1 MSPKKQTT
9 TDSALTGLTDRQA
22 IRELVTAYFNYAN
35 SLRFDDVAAL
45 FAQDAIGTYRGD
57 KCIGVPAIIDKVSG
71 LKKRKSSMHVMG
83 THSATI
89 DGASATAET
98 VVFEY
103 LRADDDTGKEV
114 DMISCLRYNDRLVKQ
129 DGRWFIKER
138 TVSPHWA
145 RLEPVTR

>member
-1 MSPKKQTT
+1 MPPKKQTT
-9 TDSALTGLTDRQA
+9 TAVALTELTDRQA
-22 IRELVTAYFNYAN
+22 IRELVTAYFNHAN

-45 FAQDAIGTYRGD
+45 FAQDAVGTYRGD
-57 KCIGVPAIIDKVSG
+57 RRVGVAAIIDKVSG

-83 THSATI
+83 THSATL
-89 DGASATAET
+89 DGSSATAET

-103 LRADDDTGKEV
+103 LRADDDSGKEM

-129 DGRWFIKER
+129 DGRWLIKER
-138 TVSPHWA
+138 TVTPHWA